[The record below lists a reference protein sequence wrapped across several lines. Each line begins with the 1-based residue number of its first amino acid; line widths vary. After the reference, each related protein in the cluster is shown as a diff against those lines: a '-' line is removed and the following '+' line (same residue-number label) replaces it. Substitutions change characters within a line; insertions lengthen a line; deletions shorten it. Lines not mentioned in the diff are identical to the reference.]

1 MRFAIRENE
10 TIMRTHNNLTCKGR
24 LKTRRSLTERQILRF
39 AKLTAEDTMTQ
50 REAIYARYEKFEEEL
65 AHCYFV
71 LHERFISDPPLARFW
86 AEAAMDEMQ
95 HFSMLRFCREHAAMA
110 DDTPGPKTAAN
121 IEDLLETVKGLVAD
135 PEISVGEA
143 FYASL
148 LMESSELEGIY
159 ERLVKGLERNHPL
172 LYQAIHAGLRSHVH
186 GFRDAAEQFCKD
198 RGFIEAF
205 RNMGGTAS

>member
-1 MRFAIRENE
+1 
-10 TIMRTHNNLTCKGR
+10 
-24 LKTRRSLTERQILRF
+24 
-39 AKLTAEDTMTQ
+39 MTQ
-50 REAIYARYEKFEEEL
+50 REVIYARYEKFEEEL

-95 HFSMLRFCREHAAMA
+95 HFSMLRFCREHGAMA
-110 DDTPGPKTAAN
+110 DDTPDLKTTAN
-121 IEDLLETVKGLVAD
+121 IEDLLETVKSLVAD
-135 PEISVGEA
+135 SDISVEEA

-148 LMESSELEGIY
+148 LMESSELEEIY

-172 LYQAIHAGLRSHVH
+172 LHQAIHASLRSHLH
-186 GFRDAAEQFCKD
+186 GFKDAAERFCKD